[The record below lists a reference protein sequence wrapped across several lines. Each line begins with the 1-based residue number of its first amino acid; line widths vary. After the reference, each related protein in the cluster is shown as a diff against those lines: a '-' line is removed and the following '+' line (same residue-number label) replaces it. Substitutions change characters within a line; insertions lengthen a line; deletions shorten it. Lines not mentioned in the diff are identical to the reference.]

1 MNKKFVAITDTVSYF
16 VGTPGNIIF
25 WIVVVGIWVFLG
37 FSFPSLFLNTNF
49 LPTWFTSTSW
59 NFPLNTV
66 TTLLEL
72 YIGFLVAAAANRS
85 EKRLHDI
92 VEDTEQ
98 TVKILEKNIENM
110 QGDLARIESLLLKTK

>member
-1 MNKKFVAITDTVSYF
+1 MLFRSTDAVSYF

-25 WIVVVGIWVFLG
+25 WLVILGIWVALG
-37 FSFPSLFLNTNF
+37 AIFPDLFLKTNF
-49 LPTWFTSTSW
+49 LPAWFTSTSW

-110 QGDLARIESLLLKTK
+110 QQDLARIEKLLKKE